1 MSVVRIE
8 TVCFRQPM
16 VPIHSRRF
24 GSTQEIVL
32 VSVFDDSGHV
42 GHSMARAH
50 GGQPGRGIADA
61 IECSIAP
68 LLCGLDPLEHERIWQ
83 SMMRLEP
90 AGYVPV
96 FAISAVDVAIWDLAG
111 KILGQPLYKLLG
123 GRCDRIMAYA
133 SSAHLDSVGDYV
145 RDLER
150 CLSRGYRAYKI
161 HPFNH
166 PQRDIELC
174 RALRKEAGDGV
185 RLMLDVAK
193 GYNRSD
199 ALLVGRA
206 LEQLDYHW
214 YEEPLPHYD
223 IEGYAAL
230 SSALDIA
237 VVGAETI
244 PGGVF
249 SVANHLRAGALDMV
263 LCDVYWK
270 AGVTGMLKTAGL
282 CEAMGVG
289 VASHHG
295 ASPAMNFANLHV
307 LAGATNADMIEI
319 LVPEE
324 GYDYALANYL
334 APQADGWIA
343 APQAPGL
350 GISIDWDYIDAHRA

>member
-1 MSVVRIE
+1 MSIVRVE

-16 VPIHSRRF
+16 VPIHNKRF
-24 GSTQEIVL
+24 AGAQEIVL
-32 VSVFDDSGHV
+32 VSVTDDGGQV

-61 IECSIAP
+61 IERSIAP
-68 LLCGLDPLEHERIWQ
+68 LLAGIDPLEHERIWQ
-83 SMMRLEP
+83 AMMRLDP

-96 FAISAVDVAIWDLAG
+96 FAISAVDVAVWDLVG
-111 KILGQPLYKLLG
+111 KMLGQPLYKLLG
-123 GRCDRIMAYA
+123 GRSDRIMAYA
-133 SSAHLDSVGDYV
+133 SSAHMESVDDYV

-150 CLSRGYRAYKI
+150 CLARGYRAYKI

-174 RALRKEAGDGV
+174 RLLRREAGDDV
-185 RLMLDVAK
+185 KLMLDVAK
-193 GYNRSD
+193 GYNRTD
-199 ALLVGRA
+199 ALKVGRV
-206 LEQLDYHW
+206 LEQLGFHW

-237 VVGAETI
+237 VVGAETV
-244 PGGVF
+244 PGGA
-249 SVANHLRAGALDMV
+249 SAVANYLRAGALDMV

-270 AGVTGMLKTAGL
+270 AGVTGMLKTAVL
-282 CEAMGVG
+282 CEAMGIQ

-307 LAGATNADMIEI
+307 LAGATNADMIEV

-324 GYDYALANYL
+324 GYDFALASYL

-343 APQAPGL
+343 APQSPGL
-350 GISIDWDYIDAHRA
+350 GIALDWDYIAANRV